1 MNDTHQRP
9 PAPRADDEGSSP
21 MAGQLIIGLFV
32 IGLGIIFTLDNLQI
46 VDGRRFLRYWPVA
59 LMALGVVKITSA
71 DGGWKGGAVLTFAG
85 GVLLLN
91 NLGVIRARLWDFWP
105 LVLIGSGALLVWRGW
120 HGVPEAPVPTHASN
134 VLSGIAVMSG
144 FDRTIDSQAF
154 HGGEL
159 TAIMGGGTID
169 LRGARMGDGAAVITI
184 YALMGGVELRVPES
198 WMVEN
203 KVVYFMGG
211 AEDRTRRTSGGPPA
225 PRLIL
230 RGFVMMGGV
239 EIRN

>member
-1 MNDTHQRP
+1 MYDTRHP
-9 PAPRADDEGSSP
+9 GAPRTDDEGSSP
-21 MAGQLIIGLFV
+21 MAGQLIIGLFI

-46 VDGRRFLRYWPVA
+46 VDGRQFLRYWPVA
-59 LMALGVVKITSA
+59 LMALGLVKIASG
-71 DGGWKGGAVLTFAG
+71 DGGWKGGAVLTFVG

-91 NLGVIRARLWDFWP
+91 NLGIIRARLWDFWP
-105 LVLIGSGALLVWRGW
+105 LILIGGGALLAWRGW
-120 HGVPEAPVPTHASN
+120 QGVPDAPVSTNGSS
-134 VLSGIAVMSG
+134 VLTGVAVLSG
-144 FDRTIDSQAF
+144 FDRTIDSQTF

-159 TAIMGGGTID
+159 TAIMGGGKID
-169 LRGARMGDGAAVITI
+169 LRGARMGDGVAVLTI
-184 YALMGGVELRVPES
+184 YALMGGVELRIPDS

-211 AEDRTRRTSGGPPA
+211 AEDRTRRSAGGSPA